1 MHAYEFL
8 QRYGPTAVVTGASS
22 GIGEAFAILLAQGG
36 FDLVL
41 VARRRHRNWLACYL
55 IAGLAFFSA
64 AATADETTD
73 PEVEYLLEFVARSA
87 CTFHRN
93 GEDYSSVDAADHL
106 RLKYRRG
113 KKYVNSAEQY
123 IDRLASKSSWS
134 DEQYTVTCD
143 GHTQTSKAWLHE
155 ALREHRQ
162 NSP

>member
-1 MHAYEFL
+1 MTKAN
-8 QRYGPTAVVTGASS
+8 QIIV
-22 GIGEAFAILLAQGG
+22 
-36 FDLVL
+36 
-41 VARRRHRNWLACYL
+41 HRNWPAYCL

-73 PEVEYLLEFVARSA
+73 AEVEHLLEFVADSG

-93 GEDYSSVDAADHL
+93 GEDHNSADAADHL

-113 KKYVNSAEQY
+113 KRYVNSAEQY

-134 DEQYTVTCD
+134 GEPYTVTCD
-143 GHTQTSKAWLHE
+143 SQTQTSSAWLHE

-162 NSP
+162 SSP